1 MIKQSLSVFFSY
13 CHRDERLRDK
23 LAKHL
28 FILKRQDIINTW
40 HDRRIT
46 AGKEWEN
53 EINEN
58 LKNADIILL
67 LISAD
72 FLASG
77 YCYGIELKQAMIQH
91 DEGKSRVI
99 PIILRACEW
108 KDAPFKKLNALP
120 KDAKAVTSWT
130 NQDEAFHDVTRGIK
144 QSISEIIESKTFS
157 LIAPTESI
165 TPTRVENSGLG
176 VESFKKQSP
185 INVNHLELLNAKTII
200 YQELEKLI
208 KAKEWGL
215 ADQLTH
221 KLMTQIAG
229 VEKECRL
236 REEDIKLFPC
246 EDLLAIN
253 YLWKHN
259 SNGKFGF
266 SSQKKLW
273 LEYGGK
279 PDKYDYEIWKKFGT
293 QVGWYDP
300 KTDDWLSCQ
309 KFINSTKNVDNSF
322 LEASLPISFVGGLG
336 RMVFMD
342 GNGLTSI
349 ECLFSRMEDC
359 EILEKEKGKI

>member
-1 MIKQSLSVFFSY
+1 MRLPNPNMTKQALSVFFSY
-13 CHRDERLRDK
+13 CHKDEDLQKD
-23 LAKHL
+23 LDTHL

-46 AGKEWEN
+46 SGKELDN
-53 EINEN
+53 EISEN

-72 FLASG
+72 FLASR
-77 YCYGIELKQAMIQH
+77 YCYEIELKRAMIQH

-99 PIILRACEW
+99 PIILRACSW
-108 KDAPFKKLNALP
+108 KNAPFAKLKALP
-120 KDAKAVTSWT
+120 NDGKAVTLWS
-130 NQDEAFHDVTRGIK
+130 DRDAAFNDVVNGIERT
-144 QSISEIIESKTFS
+144 ISEIIESKLL
-157 LIAPTESI
+157 LIVPPESMNSELV
-165 TPTRVENSGLG
+165 REN
-176 VESFKKQSP
+176 VKAQPP
-185 INVNHLELLNAKTII
+185 INLNSLELLNAKTII
-200 YQELEKLI
+200 YQELEKLL
-208 KAKEWGL
+208 KAKEWKL

-322 LEASLPISFVGGLG
+322 LEASLPRSFVGGLG